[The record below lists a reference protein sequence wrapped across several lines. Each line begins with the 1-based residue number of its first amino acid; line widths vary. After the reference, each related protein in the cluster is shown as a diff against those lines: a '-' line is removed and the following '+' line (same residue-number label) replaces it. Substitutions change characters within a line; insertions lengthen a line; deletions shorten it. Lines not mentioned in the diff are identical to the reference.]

1 MDNGVVQILVTV
13 LTVLGSAGIWKYMEA
28 RLKAKAT
35 MNEQDLAQ
43 NDTVQFRDDLKQR
56 VLRLE
61 TLLEESNAQVITL
74 TAKVGRLETEVLYL
88 TKENERLK
96 NVR

>member
-1 MDNGVVQILVTV
+1 MDQGVVQILATV

-28 RLKAKAT
+28 RLKAK
-35 MNEQDLAQ
+35 QDSVSQGLAQ
-43 NDTVQFRDDLKQR
+43 NDTIQFRDDLKQR

-61 TLLEESNAQVITL
+61 ALLEESNDKVIEL
-74 TAKVGRLETEVLYL
+74 TAKVGKLETEVHFL

>member
-1 MDNGVVQILVTV
+1 MDGGVVQILVTLV
-13 LTVLGSAGIWKYMEA
+13 TVLGSAGIWKYMEA
-28 RLKAKAT
+28 RLKAKAE
-35 MNEQDLAQ
+35 NKEQDLAQ
-43 NDTVQFRDDLKQR
+43 SDTVQFRDDLKAR

-61 TLLEESNAQVITL
+61 ALLEESNQTVIEL

-96 NVR
+96 NV

>member
-1 MDNGVVQILVTV
+1 MDGGVVQILVTLV
-13 LTVLGSAGIWKYMEA
+13 TVLGSAGIWKYMEA
-28 RLKAKAT
+28 RLKAKAD
-35 MNEQDLAQ
+35 NKEQDLAQ
-43 NDTVQFRDDLKQR
+43 SDTVQFRDDLKAR

-61 TLLEESNAQVITL
+61 ALLEESNQTVIEL

-96 NVR
+96 NV

>member
-1 MDNGVVQILVTV
+1 MDSGVVQILVTV
-13 LTVLGSAGIWKYMEA
+13 VTVLGSAGIWRYMEA

-35 MNEQDLAQ
+35 ASEQDLAN

-61 TLLEESNAQVITL
+61 TLLEESNQTVIVL
-74 TAKVGRLETEVLYL
+74 TAKVGRLETEVHYL
-88 TKENERLK
+88 TKENDRLK
-96 NVR
+96 NV

>member
-1 MDNGVVQILVTV
+1 MDSGVVQVLVTV
-13 LTVLGSAGIWKYMEA
+13 VTVLGSAGIWRYMEA

-35 MNEQDLAQ
+35 ASEQDLAN

-61 TLLEESNAQVITL
+61 TLLEESNEKVIEL
-74 TAKVGRLETEVLYL
+74 TAKVGRLETEVHYL
-88 TKENERLK
+88 TKENDRLK
-96 NVR
+96 NV

>member
-1 MDNGVVQILVTV
+1 MDSGVVQILVTV
-13 LTVLGSAGIWKYMEA
+13 VTVLGSAGIWRYMEA

-35 MNEQDLAQ
+35 ANEQDLAN

-61 TLLEESNAQVITL
+61 TLLEESNEKVIEL
-74 TAKVGRLETEVLYL
+74 TAKVGRLETEVHYL

-96 NVR
+96 NV

>member
-1 MDNGVVQILVTV
+1 MDSGVVQILVTV

-28 RLKAKAT
+28 RLKAKSEKQ
-35 MNEQDLAQ
+35 EQDHAQ
-43 NDTVQFRDDLKQR
+43 SDTVQFRDDLKQR

-61 TLLEESNAQVITL
+61 TLLEESNQTVIVL

-96 NVR
+96 NV